1 MFVQNLP
8 VVSVNVF
15 VFLQN
20 GADFPD
26 KVVIFVQ
33 IRRVNVVQRS
43 VRIVREAG
51 DGRLVQRRVLRFVQI
66 RYGQKTETGNSVV
79 QPMSDDFL
87 CLILN
92 FGAP

>member
-8 VVSVNVF
+8 VGSVNVF
-15 VFLQN
+15 VFLEN
-20 GADFPD
+20 STDLSD
-26 KVVIFVQ
+26 KVVIFVE
-33 IRRVNVVQRS
+33 IGRVNVVQRS

-66 RYGQKTETGNSVV
+66 RYGQETETGNSVV